1 MSRSSRFDK
10 LENERAPR
18 PGDERPR
25 VAEERFAEAPAAPTT
40 TGVEHAPAMEAAL
53 DASPTSAQATAPQLK
68 RFEVDGANH
77 LSLDT
82 DELVRLP
89 FRRCPECQRDS
100 SKFDQ
105 TCIFCHA
112 SLETAAARELNLSI
126 LATFDDEKAKA
137 QAQAVAE
144 HQANIKQLV
153 EDEFKKQLVAETEDE
168 VKRRRVL
175 RLSLVGSA
183 VACFLVAL
191 WARSFCLS
199 LSLVT
204 AAVALIVFALP
215 HEARVVLGTHLQ
227 RRRPF

>member
-18 PGDERPR
+18 EAQERPR
-25 VAEERFAEAPAAPTT
+25 VAEERFADAPAPTPSP
-40 TGVEHAPAMEAAL
+40 VVHAPAMEAAL
-53 DASPTSAQATAPQLK
+53 DASPASPEATAPQLK
-68 RFEVDGANH
+68 RFETDGANH

-100 SKFDQ
+100 SKFDR

-112 SLETAAARELNLSI
+112 SLETHEARELNLAL
-126 LATFDDEKAKA
+126 LAGYDAEKAKE
-137 QAQAVAE
+137 QAQLREQHEASL
-144 HQANIKQLV
+144 KQV
-153 EDEFKKQLVAETEDE
+153 VDDEFKKQLEEETERQL
-168 VKRRRVL
+168 KTRVL
-175 RLSLVGSA
+175 TRLGFVGGA
-183 VACFLVAL
+183 VACFLVAV

-204 AAVALIVFALP
+204 TGVALVIFALP
-215 HEARVVLGTHLQ
+215 HDVRVALGTHLQ